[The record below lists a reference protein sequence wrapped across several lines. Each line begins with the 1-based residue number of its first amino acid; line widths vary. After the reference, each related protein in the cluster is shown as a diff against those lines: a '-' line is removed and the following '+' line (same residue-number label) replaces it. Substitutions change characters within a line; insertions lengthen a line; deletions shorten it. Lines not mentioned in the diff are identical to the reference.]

1 MQRRGRAVETNIQ
14 KMQVLLETV
23 RAGSFTRAAERLSYS
38 QSGVSRMVGDL
49 EADWGFKVL
58 DRSREGVVLS
68 ADGRQ
73 IMPAVEA
80 LCEEFGR
87 LQRCVDEMRGLMR
100 GKICIGTFSSVATHV
115 LPPVIA
121 RFRADHPDVDYELL
135 MGDYSEI
142 EQWVAEGRCDLG
154 FIPREPR
161 GAGMAS
167 RPLVQDELMAVVP
180 AGSPLAVAKAV
191 SLADL
196 VNEQFILLE
205 RGSDDEITPLF
216 RRAGLTVRSKLST
229 WDDYAI
235 MAMVED
241 GLGVSILPALILRRC
256 QFDVAIRP
264 LEGHP
269 HRQIN
274 AIYRTADV
282 SLAAARLLEY
292 L

>member
-1 MQRRGRAVETNIQ
+1 METNIQ

-23 RAGSFTRAAERLSYS
+23 RAGSFTRAAERLNYS

-68 ADGRQ
+68 ADGQQ

-87 LQRCVDEMRGLMR
+87 LQRRVDEMCGLMR

-115 LPPVIA
+115 LPSVIA
-121 RFRADHPDVDYELL
+121 RFRADHPGVDYELL

-142 EQWVAEGRCDLG
+142 EQWVAQGRCDLG

-161 GAGMAS
+161 AGGVTS
-167 RPLVQDELMAVVP
+167 RSLVQDELMAVVS
-180 AGSPLAVAKAV
+180 ASSLLAERDAI
-191 SLADL
+191 SLADMAA
-196 VNEQFILLE
+196 EQFILLE

-216 RRAGLTVRSKLST
+216 RRAGLSVNSKLST

-241 GLGVSILPALILRRC
+241 DLGVSILPALILRRC
-256 QFDVAIRP
+256 QFDVAVRP

-282 SLAAARLLEY
+282 SLAAARFLEY

>member
-1 MQRRGRAVETNIQ
+1 METNVQ

-38 QSGVSRMVGDL
+38 QSGVSRMVADL

-58 DRSREGVVLS
+58 DRSREGVALS

-73 IMPAVEA
+73 VMPAVEA

-87 LQRCVDEMRGLMR
+87 LQRRVDEMRGLMR

-161 GAGMAS
+161 ENGMTS
-167 RPLVQDELMAVVP
+167 RSLVRDELMAVVP
-180 AGSPLAVAKAV
+180 ADSLLAAAETI
-191 SLADL
+191 SLAEL
-196 VNEQFILLE
+196 ANEQFILLE
-205 RGSDDEITPLF
+205 RGTDDEITPLF
-216 RRAGLTVRSKLST
+216 RRAGLAVRSKLF
-229 WDDYAI
+229 D
-235 MAMVED
+235 
-241 GLGVSILPALILRRC
+241 LG
-256 QFDVAIRP
+256 
-264 LEGHP
+264 
-269 HRQIN
+269 
-274 AIYRTADV
+274 
-282 SLAAARLLEY
+282 
-292 L
+292 

>member
-1 MQRRGRAVETNIQ
+1 M
-14 KMQVLLETV
+14 
-23 RAGSFTRAAERLSYS
+23 
-38 QSGVSRMVGDL
+38 
-49 EADWGFKVL
+49 
-58 DRSREGVVLS
+58 
-68 ADGRQ
+68 
-73 IMPAVEA
+73 
-80 LCEEFGR
+80 
-87 LQRCVDEMRGLMR
+87 
-100 GKICIGTFSSVATHV
+100 
-115 LPPVIA
+115 
-121 RFRADHPDVDYELL
+121 
-135 MGDYSEI
+135 
-142 EQWVAEGRCDLG
+142 AEGRCDLG

-161 GAGMAS
+161 GVGMTS

-180 AGSPLAVAKAV
+180 ASSPLAAAKAL

-256 QFDVAIRP
+256 QFDVAVRP

-282 SLAAARLLEY
+282 SLAAARFLEY

>member
-1 MQRRGRAVETNIQ
+1 METNIQ

-38 QSGVSRMVGDL
+38 QSGVSRMVADL

-73 IMPAVEA
+73 VMPAVEA
-80 LCEEFGR
+80 LCEEFVR
-87 LQRCVDEMRGLMR
+87 LQRRVDEMRGLMR

-135 MGDYSEI
+135 M
-142 EQWVAEGRCDLG
+142 
-154 FIPREPR
+154 
-161 GAGMAS
+161 
-167 RPLVQDELMAVVP
+167 AVVP
-180 AGSPLAVAKAV
+180 ADSSLATAEVV

-196 VNEQFILLE
+196 ANEQFILLE
-205 RGSDDEITPLF
+205 RGTDDEITPLF
-216 RRAGLTVRSKLST
+216 RRAGLTVCSKLST

-256 QFDVAIRP
+256 QFDVAVRP

-282 SLAAARLLEY
+282 SLAAVRFLEY

>member
-1 MQRRGRAVETNIQ
+1 MQRWGRAVETNIQ

-115 LPPVIA
+115 LPPVA

-161 GAGMAS
+161 GVGMTS

-180 AGSPLAVAKAV
+180 ASSSLADADVV

-196 VNEQFILLE
+196 TNEQFILLE

-241 GLGVSILPALILRRC
+241 GLGVSVLPALILRRC

-282 SLAAARLLEY
+282 SLAATRFLEY

>member
-1 MQRRGRAVETNIQ
+1 
-14 KMQVLLETV
+14 
-23 RAGSFTRAAERLSYS
+23 
-38 QSGVSRMVGDL
+38 
-49 EADWGFKVL
+49 
-58 DRSREGVVLS
+58 
-68 ADGRQ
+68 
-73 IMPAVEA
+73 MPAVEA
-80 LCEEFGR
+80 LCEEFVR
-87 LQRCVDEMRGLMR
+87 LQRRVDEMRGLMR

-161 GAGMAS
+161 ENGMTS
-167 RPLVQDELMAVVP
+167 RSLVRDELMAVVP
-180 AGSPLAVAKAV
+180 ADSLLATAEVV
-191 SLADL
+191 SLVDL
-196 VNEQFILLE
+196 ANEQFILLE
-205 RGSDDEITPLF
+205 RGTDDEITPLF
-216 RRAGLTVRSKLST
+216 RRAGLTVCSKLST

-256 QFDVAIRP
+256 QFDVAVRP

-282 SLAAARLLEY
+282 SLAAARFLEY

>member
-1 MQRRGRAVETNIQ
+1 
-14 KMQVLLETV
+14 
-23 RAGSFTRAAERLSYS
+23 
-38 QSGVSRMVGDL
+38 
-49 EADWGFKVL
+49 
-58 DRSREGVVLS
+58 
-68 ADGRQ
+68 
-73 IMPAVEA
+73 MPAVEA
-80 LCEEFGR
+80 LCEEFVR
-87 LQRCVDEMRGLMR
+87 LQRRVDEMRGLMR

-161 GAGMAS
+161 GNGMTS
-167 RPLVQDELMAVVP
+167 RALVQDELMAVVP
-180 AGSPLAVAKAV
+180 ANSSLATAKAV

-196 VNEQFILLE
+196 ANEQFILLE

-216 RRAGLTVRSKLST
+216 RRAGLAVRSKLST

-241 GLGVSILPALILRRC
+241 GLGVSILPALILPVRCCRASARGTSSSADQCDISHGRCFACRRS
-256 QFDVAIRP
+256 FPRIP
-264 LEGHP
+264 LNE
-269 HRQIN
+269 
-274 AIYRTADV
+274 RT
-282 SLAAARLLEY
+282 SLSPWDKSRGLAHFIFEIELLEIARRY
-292 L
+292 TAA

>member
-1 MQRRGRAVETNIQ
+1 METNIQ

-73 IMPAVEA
+73 VMPAVEA
-80 LCEEFGR
+80 LCEEFTR
-87 LQRCVDEMRGLMR
+87 LQRRVDEMRGLMR

-167 RPLVQDELMAVVP
+167 RPFEALACAGRAARRIRNHPLCGWGQTALQSRPLAGHLRLFRPQGIRVERAVVAYGP
-180 AGSPLAVAKAV
+180 EGLQPVAHEV
-191 SLADL
+191 D
-196 VNEQFILLE
+196 VQV
-205 RGSDDEITPLF
+205 P
-216 RRAGLTVRSKLST
+216 RRVHAEV
-229 WDDYAI
+229 
-235 MAMVED
+235 
-241 GLGVSILPALILRRC
+241 
-256 QFDVAIRP
+256 
-264 LEGHP
+264 
-269 HRQIN
+269 
-274 AIYRTADV
+274 
-282 SLAAARLLEY
+282 
-292 L
+292 